1 MRTHRL
7 IQWLRS
13 LQRPALIYGA
23 VIIVTLWTGV
33 AFQLSLDHARA
44 VDVAIQRGDGLVR
57 LFEEATVQLFKGVDR
72 SLLSLR
78 AAYEENPEHFDIRD
92 WAKRT
97 ALIGNL
103 TVQSSLIGPNG
114 YMKATTTDYTGAP
127 LFLGDRDH
135 FKVQVDAKADELY
148 ISRPVKGRASGKLS
162 IQLSRRVSK
171 PDGSFGGVIV
181 TSIDPDFVEQ
191 FHHSMKLGEN
201 SGIALFG
208 LDGVARAFY
217 GIPPPPNNKSQRM
230 SEALAQAPAGHFW
243 GGGALDGINRLVSYR
258 TVAGYPLLVTIGE
271 TESHVFAADE
281 RQRMNYIA
289 IAAFLTLLVLIAV
302 GTRFRRQLSLE
313 QMNLR
318 FSAALENMSQ
328 GLCMFDATQSLIVC
342 NKRYADLYELN
353 SEETKPGTT
362 LREILGYRIAKG
374 NAPSDHESYINDRIK
389 EVTAN
394 KPYQITNRL
403 NDGRHISVVHKPM
416 EDGGWVATHEDISK
430 SASLAEKEKR
440 RVEIDAA
447 IEFFRNSVEAI
458 LARVQDGAV
467 MLKSTASELSTSSN
481 AASQQT
487 GDAVRASNLAATNVG
502 TAATATFELENSIS
516 EINRQLGKA
525 ADVARSAVAEAQITN
540 NEIGGLAQAAQKI
553 GDVVKLIHS
562 IAAQTNLLALNAT
575 IEAARAGEAG
585 RGFAVVAS
593 EVKSLAVQTAKATQ
607 EISAQ
612 ILAVQGSTASAVAAI
627 KEITGRIQEIDK
639 YTSAVAASV
648 GQQGAATGEIS
659 NNVES
664 AAQGTK
670 VVSSILEVVAGAI
683 IKTNSSADVVL
694 TSSLAVEEAAADLR
708 NQVEDFLSKVA
719 V

>member
-1 MRTHRL
+1 MRLYRL
-7 IQWLRS
+7 IQWLGG

-23 VIIVTLWTGV
+23 AIIGTLWIGV
-33 AFQLSLDHARA
+33 AFQLSLDRARA
-44 VDVAIQRGDGLVR
+44 VDLAIQRGDGLVR
-57 LFEEATVQLFKGVDR
+57 LFEEATSQLFKGVDR

-78 AAYEENPEHFDIRD
+78 AAYEESPEHFEIRD

-97 ALIGNL
+97 ALIGNM
-103 TVQSSLIGPNG
+103 TIQSSLIGSDG
-114 YMKATTTDYTGAP
+114 YMKATTTDYSGAP

-135 FKVQVDAKADELY
+135 FKAQADAKADALY
-148 ISRPVKGRASGKLS
+148 ISKPVKGRASGKWS
-162 IQLSRRVSK
+162 IQLSRRLSK
-171 PDGSFGGVIV
+171 PDRSFGGVIV
-181 TSIDPDFVEQ
+181 TSIDPEFVEKFYQ
-191 FHHSMKLGEN
+191 SMKLGEN
-201 SGIALFG
+201 SGIALLG

-217 GIPPPPNNKSQRM
+217 GIAQPPNNMSQRM

-243 GGGALDGINRLVSYR
+243 GAGALDGTDRLVSYR
-258 TVAGYPLLVTIGE
+258 TVAGYPLLVAIGE
-271 TESHVFAADE
+271 SERHVFTSYV

-289 IAAFLTLLVLIAV
+289 IAAFLTLLVLVAV
-302 GTRFRRQLSLE
+302 GSRVSRQLSLE

-318 FSAALENMSQ
+318 FIAALENMSQ
-328 GLCMFDATQSLIVC
+328 GLCMFDATQRLIVC
-342 NKRYADLYELN
+342 NKRYAELYELN

-362 LREILGYRIAKG
+362 LREILEYRIAKR
-374 NAPSDHESYINDRIK
+374 NAPGDHQSYINDRIK

-403 NDGRHISVVHKPM
+403 NDGRYISVVHKPM
-416 EDGGWVATHEDISK
+416 EDGGWVATHEDITE

-440 RVEIDAA
+440 REEIDAA
-447 IEFFRNSVEAI
+447 IESFRNSVEAI
-458 LARVQDGAV
+458 LVRVQNGAV
-467 MLKSTASELSTSSN
+467 MLKSTAAELSASSN
-481 AASQQT
+481 AVSQQT
-487 GDAVRASNLAATNVG
+487 DDAVRASNSAAANVG

-525 ADVARSAVAEAQITN
+525 ADVARSAAAEAQITN
-540 NEIGGLAQAAQKI
+540 SEIGGLAQAAQKI
-553 GDVVKLIHS
+553 GDVVKLIHR
-562 IAAQTNLLALNAT
+562 IAEQTNLLALNAT

-612 ILAVQGSTASAVAAI
+612 ILGVQGSTNSAVAAI
-627 KEITGRIQEIDK
+627 KEITGRMQEIDK
-639 YTSAVAASV
+639 YTSAVVASV

-664 AAQGTK
+664 AAQETK
-670 VVSSILEVVAGAI
+670 VVSSILEVVAGSI

-694 TSSLAVEEAAADLR
+694 TSSLAVEEAVADLR
-708 NQVEDFLSKVA
+708 NRVEGFLNKVA